1 LRDSTVLPV
10 LRMLPV
16 SMLVSHEDVDPRRTE
31 KLSQRL
37 LDEGRL
43 KNPPVVASIP
53 ATDQFVILDGA
64 NRAMAFVQMGIP
76 HIVAQVVSYADPG
89 VVLDTWYHVVSGM
102 PLAEFEER
110 LIKVTGM
117 QLDACSLIEARQ
129 ALSTNDAAAYIICAS
144 GVRVVRN
151 SERHIHQLNGRSD
164 SAPIFS
170 ADIHLLNR
178 ICDAYKGRADIH
190 RASNDIWE
198 IQTPYYPRIT
208 ALVVFPRFTPSDI
221 LSIAL
226 NGEKV
231 PTGITRHI
239 ISPRAININI
249 PLGVLWAGWPIEQKE
264 KWLHDWLME
273 RMASNAI
280 RYYAEATFT
289 FDE

>member
-1 LRDSTVLPV
+1 
-10 LRMLPV
+10 MLPV
-16 SMLVSHEDVDPRRTE
+16 SSLVSHEDVDPRRTE

-53 ATDQFVILDGA
+53 GTEQYVILDGA
-64 NRAMAFVQMGIP
+64 NRAMAFAQMGIP

-102 PLAEFEER
+102 PLLEFEES
-110 LIKVTGM
+110 LMKVTGM
-117 QLDACSLIEARQ
+117 HLETCSLKDAREA
-129 ALSTNDAAAYIICAS
+129 LYTNEAAAYIVCES

-151 SERHIHQLNGRSD
+151 SVKRSHR
-164 SAPIFS
+164 
-170 ADIHLLNR
+170 DIHLLNR

-208 ALVVFPRFTPSDI
+208 ALVVFPQFAPSDI
-221 LSIAL
+221 LSIAQ

-249 PLGVLWAGWPIEQKE
+249 PIGLMWAGWPIEQKE
-264 KWLHDWLME
+264 KWLQDWLME